1 MPNAAKKPP
10 RGPEPAGLPRRG
22 DARALAD
29 AADARAAGTGW
40 RRVFTTRRLIA
51 AVVAGFLLEA
61 AILYWC
67 RTRTAPAAISLPK
80 EIPLGV
86 FEFTRSNGR
95 DSRVYRGQFDLFVRL
110 ADDRTSA
117 EQRKFVQHQ
126 PELQKAVEEAL
137 LRLRAADFTDP
148 RLVRLK
154 NRVQERL
161 NEELGFDGITEVL
174 ISNLTIEA
182 KAAPILPAAPRGSS
196 STESPSSS
204 EGR

>member
-1 MPNAAKKPP
+1 MPNAAKTPP

-29 AADARAAGTGW
+29 APAAATGW
-40 RRVFTTRRLIA
+40 RRIFTTRALIA
-51 AVVAGFLLEA
+51 GVVAGFLLEA

-95 DSRVYRGQFDLFVRL
+95 DSRIYRGQFDLFVRL

-117 EQRKFVQHQ
+117 EQRKFVERQ

-174 ISNLTIEA
+174 ISNLAIEA
-182 KAAPILPAAPRGSS
+182 KAVPILPAAPRGSQPVES
-196 STESPSSS
+196 SNAADK
-204 EGR
+204 